1 MSDALVR
8 TREDA
13 AASPPDVAAARTGV
27 RHSAC
32 DINPNAASEADPDA
46 TPDAAAEPNPTAASV
61 EDAVLDAV
69 VLAGGRA
76 SRLGGIDKPS
86 LVIRGARLVD
96 HAVGA
101 ATAAGAGQ
109 VILVGPHRASAVQA
123 ARLVEVRED
132 PPFGGPVAA
141 LAAGLASVTVPVTLL
156 LAADLPRADDAVDRI
171 VTHLDRLLPPSGQ
184 RAAGVDGII
193 LVDEESRDQWL
204 AGAYLT
210 ARLRSAIDELDGRV
224 GDASLRCLMRGLRLH
239 RVAAAGCAADIDTWV
254 DVKRWAKDDGVGS
267 AAQSPVRGTAQCPA
281 TSPALSEER
290 A

>member
-1 MSDALVR
+1 MSDAIVR
-8 TREDA
+8 TRVDA
-13 AASPPDVAAARTGV
+13 AGSAPGAATPPTGV
-27 RHSAC
+27 RRPAC
-32 DINPNAASEADPDA
+32 DVNPDAVSEADPDA
-46 TPDAAAEPNPTAASV
+46 AADAASEPNPAAAPV

-101 ATAAGAGQ
+101 AAAAGAGQ

-141 LAAGLASVTVPVTLL
+141 LAAALASVTAPVTLL

-171 VTHLDRLLPPSGQ
+171 VTRLDRLLPPSGQ